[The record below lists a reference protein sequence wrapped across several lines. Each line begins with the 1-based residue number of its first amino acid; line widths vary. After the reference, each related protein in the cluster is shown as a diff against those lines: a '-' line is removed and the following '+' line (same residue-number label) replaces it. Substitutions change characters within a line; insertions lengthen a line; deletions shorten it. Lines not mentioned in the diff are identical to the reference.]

1 MAATG
6 QLLDIVVD
14 QLRPSA
20 EITRLVCCWM
30 MAAAQ
35 RPDAVELDPW
45 TSSADRAQ
53 TSSIDPVVA
62 GSVVAGID
70 TAGGVVGW
78 AAVIRQHFP
87 YLISKRKKSQ
97 LHLIK
102 FNVSSSRIEINKLGH
117 DDPIRRRQGAMSFG
131 VY

>member
-30 MAAAQ
+30 MTAA

-53 TSSIDPVVA
+53 TSSIETVVA
-62 GSVVAGID
+62 GSVVAGTD

-78 AAVIRQHFP
+78 AAAIRQHFP
-87 YLISKRKKSQ
+87 YLMSKREK
-97 LHLIK
+97 
-102 FNVSSSRIEINKLGH
+102 
-117 DDPIRRRQGAMSFG
+117 PIVFDQ
-131 VY
+131 V

>member
-6 QLLDIVVD
+6 QLLDIVVAY

-30 MAAAQ
+30 MTAA
-35 RPDAVELDPW
+35 RPDAAVELDPW

-62 GSVVAGID
+62 GSVVAGTD

-78 AAVIRQHFP
+78 AAAIRQHFP
-87 YLISKRKKSQ
+87 YLISKREKPIA
-97 LHLIK
+97 HLIK
-102 FNVSSSRIEINKLGH
+102 FDVSRRI
-117 DDPIRRRQGAMSFG
+117 
-131 VY
+131 